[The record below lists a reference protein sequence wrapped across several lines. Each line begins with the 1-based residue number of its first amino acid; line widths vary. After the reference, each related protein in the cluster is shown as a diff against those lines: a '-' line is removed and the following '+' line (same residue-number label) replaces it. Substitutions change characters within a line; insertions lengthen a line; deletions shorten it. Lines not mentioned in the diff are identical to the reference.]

1 MILVLLTVLLG
12 GIVVLLLTGALL
24 ATLFWLLPH
33 KWESII
39 YTGLSPLPLII
50 LGGVV
55 PLLCLIFVKKG
66 AGSSEKA

>member
-33 KWESII
+33 KWESIA
-39 YTGLSPLPLII
+39 YAGLSPIPLIF
-50 LGGVV
+50 LGGVI

-66 AGSSEKA
+66 ARSDEKA